1 MTTALTSARL
11 FSLQEQVYV
20 KTIVRNVRRGAWNV
34 NRMNVMRE
42 LWCVNRDER
51 RERNLFPD
59 LPWIQNDF
67 LAPATEFGVD
77 PTGC

>member
-1 MTTALTSARL
+1 MWDVEHETWI
-11 FSLQEQVYV
+11 E
-20 KTIVRNVRRGAWNV
+20 WNA
-34 NRMNVMRE
+34 MRE

-51 RERNLFPD
+51 RARNFFPD